1 MAEREYIKYEV
12 RDGVAYITLNRPERR
27 NAMNKQ
33 LRRQLLQALKRSEE
47 DENVHVIVLQGAEG
61 NFCAGQDLEELYEMT
76 GLEIRRYHR
85 EQGTQLITAYIRE
98 MTKIVIAAV
107 DGYCV
112 GGGCELIQGCDI
124 VIATSR
130 ARFGQPEVRVGLVP
144 GGGATQRMPR
154 QIGFRRALEL
164 MLTGRL
170 FPAEEAYQMGLVNYV
185 VEPEKLQEKIEEVTS
200 DLKAKSRIILALIK
214 RAVNASLET
223 PLSAGLEFEREL
235 HFYTWLTEDRLEGIK
250 AFLEKRKP
258 IFKGK

>member
-1 MAEREYIKYEV
+1 
-12 RDGVAYITLNRPERR
+12 
-27 NAMNKQ
+27 
-33 LRRQLLQALKRSEE
+33 
-47 DENVHVIVLQGAEG
+47 
-61 NFCAGQDLEELYEMT
+61 
-76 GLEIRRYHR
+76 
-85 EQGTQLITAYIRE
+85 
-98 MTKIVIAAV
+98 
-107 DGYCV
+107 
-112 GGGCELIQGCDI
+112 
-124 VIATSR
+124 
-130 ARFGQPEVRVGLVP
+130 
-144 GGGATQRMPR
+144 MPR